1 MNDAMKILVRPTFLI
16 GFSLFFLLI
25 ACSKDEPFNTQIP
38 ETNKQPT
45 SAQVAG
51 NIFEPALVEATDQRV
66 AQLKLPAGFSIAK
79 FADQLGKPRM
89 LAVSSLGNVY
99 VTSREA
105 GTVTLLR
112 DTNTD
117 GKADQK
123 QVVANIKD
131 VHGITIY
138 SNKLYL
144 VSIHNVYQAD
154 INADGTL
161 AQPQQLISNLPD
173 AGQHPN
179 RTIAFGP
186 DGFMY
191 ITVGSTCNAC
201 ADSNPENATILRAN
215 PDGTGRTIF
224 ARGLRNTI
232 GFGWHPQ
239 TKELYGFDHGIDWLG
254 DEQQKEEF
262 NLLKQ
267 GAFYGWPY
275 IYGDGNY
282 NPHPRPMGDTTYAQ
296 ILAKTTLPVL
306 SYNAHA
312 APLGLVFYTGST
324 GATSSFPAEYQ
335 NDAFAT
341 MRGSWN
347 RTQPSGYNVVR
358 VHFENGKP
366 TRIDDFVTGFLVDNN
381 QSQFGRPVGISTM
394 PDGSLLFSD
403 DNNGVI
409 YRVSYKP

>member
-1 MNDAMKILVRPTFLI
+1 MKPITR
-16 GFSLFFLLI
+16 SLLLAGVAFTALLA
-25 ACSKDEPFNTQIP
+25 ACSKDEFNAQVP

-45 SAQVAG
+45 SAQIQG
-51 NIFEPALVEATDQRV
+51 NVFEPALVPATDQRI
-66 AQLKLPAGFSIAK
+66 AQLRVPAGFTIAK
-79 FADQLGKPRM
+79 FADSLGKPRQ
-89 LAVSSLGNVY
+89 LAVSAAGNVY
-99 VTSREA
+99 VTNREA

-112 DTNTD
+112 DANGD

-123 QVVANIKD
+123 QVVATIKS
-131 VHGITIY
+131 VHGITING
-138 SNKLYL
+138 STMYL
-144 VSIHNVYQAD
+144 ATIKEVFRTT

-161 AQPQQLISNLPD
+161 GQLQQLIDNLPD

-179 RTIAFGP
+179 RTLAIGP
-186 DGFMY
+186 DGLLY

-201 ADSNPENATILRAN
+201 AEPNPEHATMLRAN
-215 PDGTGRTIF
+215 ADGTNRTIF
-224 ARGLRNTI
+224 AKGLRNTI

-254 DEQQKEEF
+254 DEQQKEEL
-262 NLLKQ
+262 NLIKQ
-267 GAFYGWPY
+267 NAYYGWPY

-296 ILAKTTLPVL
+296 ILAKTTLPSL

-312 APLGLVFYTGST
+312 APLAMVFYTST
-324 GATSSFPAEYQ
+324 GAANSFPTEFV
-335 NDAFAT
+335 NDAFVT

-347 RTQPSGYNVVR
+347 RTEPSGYNVVR

-366 TRIDDFVTGFLVDNN
+366 ARIDDFVTGFLVDGN
-381 QSQFGRPVGISTM
+381 QSQFGRPVGIATL
-394 PDGSLLFSD
+394 PDGSLLFSE

-409 YRVSYKP
+409 YRVSRQK

>member
-1 MNDAMKILVRPTFLI
+1 MKNVVKPILLAGMVMASVLA
-16 GFSLFFLLI
+16 S
-25 ACSKDEPFNTQIP
+25 CSKDEVFDTQIP
-38 ETNKQPT
+38 ETNQQPT
-45 SAQVAG
+45 TAQVQG
-51 NIFEPALVEATDQRV
+51 NVFEPALVPATDERI
-66 AQLKLPAGFSIAK
+66 AQLTVPAGFSIAK

-89 LAVSSLGNVY
+89 LTVSEGGNVY

-112 DTNTD
+112 DTNND

-123 QVVANIKD
+123 QIVATIKG
-131 VHGITIY
+131 VHGLTIY
-138 SNKLYL
+138 AGKMYL
-144 VSIHNVYQAD
+144 VSVKEVYSAT
-154 INADGTL
+154 INGDGTL
-161 AQPQQLISNLPD
+161 GPPQQLINNLPD

-191 ITVGSTCNAC
+191 LTVGSTCNAC
-201 ADSNPENATILRAN
+201 AEPNAENATVLRAN
-215 PDGTGRTIF
+215 PDGTGRKIF
-224 ARGLRNTI
+224 ASGLRNTI

-254 DEQQKEEF
+254 DEQQKEEL
-262 NLLKQ
+262 NQIKQ

-296 ILAKTTLPVL
+296 ILARTTLPSL
-306 SYNAHA
+306 SYDAHA
-312 APLGLVFYTGST
+312 APLGLVFYTGT
-324 GATSSFPAEYQ
+324 TFPAEYQ
-335 NDAFAT
+335 NDAFVT

-347 RTQPSGYNVVR
+347 RTQPSGYKVVR
-358 VHFENGKP
+358 AHFENGKP
-366 TRIDDFVTGFLVDNN
+366 TRIDDFVTGFLVSNN
-381 QSQFGRPVGISTM
+381 QAQFGRPVGITTM

-409 YRVSYKP
+409 YRVTYKK

>member
-1 MNDAMKILVRPTFLI
+1 MSGLVATA
-16 GFSLFFLLI
+16 LLVG
-25 ACSKDEPFNTQIP
+25 CSKDEVYDAKIP
-38 ETNKQPT
+38 ETNKEPT
-45 SAQVAG
+45 SAQVEG
-51 NIFEPALVEATDQRV
+51 NVFEPALVEATDQRI
-66 AQLKLPAGFSIAK
+66 AQLKLPAGFSVAK
-79 FADQLGKPRM
+79 FADQMGKPRM
-89 LAVSSLGNVY
+89 LAVGSSGNVY
-99 VTSREA
+99 VTSRDA

-112 DTNTD
+112 DTNGD

-123 QVVANIKD
+123 QVVATIKD

-138 SNKLYL
+138 TNKLYL
-144 VSIHNVYQAD
+144 VAIHEVYRAD

-161 AQPQQLISNLPD
+161 GTPQTLITNLPD

-186 DGFMY
+186 DGYMY

-201 ADSNPENATILRAN
+201 ADTNPENATILRAN
-215 PDGTGRTIF
+215 PDGSGRVIY
-224 ARGLRNTI
+224 AKGLRNTI

-239 TKELYGFDHGIDWLG
+239 SQELYGFDHGIDWLG
-254 DEQQKEEF
+254 DEQQKEEL
-262 NLLKQ
+262 NLIKQ

-296 ILAKTTLPVL
+296 ILAKTTLPSL
-306 SYNAHA
+306 SYDAHA
-312 APLGLVFYTGST
+312 APLGMIFYTGSN
-324 GATSSFPAEYQ
+324 GGTSNFPAEYQ

-347 RTQPSGYNVVR
+347 RTQPSGYKVVR

-366 TRIDDFVTGFLVDNN
+366 TRIDDFVTGFLVNNN
-381 QSQFGRPVGISTM
+381 QGQFGRPVGIATL
-394 PDGSLLFSD
+394 PDGSLLFSE

-409 YRVSYKP
+409 YRVSYKQ

>member
-1 MNDAMKILVRPTFLI
+1 MKPIARPLLLSATLLTVLLV
-16 GFSLFFLLI
+16 
-25 ACSKDEPFNTQIP
+25 ACHKDEVLTTQVP
-38 ETNKQPT
+38 ETNQQPT
-45 SAQVAG
+45 TAQISGSV
-51 NIFEPALVEATDQRV
+51 FEPALVAATDERI
-66 AQLKLPAGFSIAK
+66 AQLKLPAGFSLAK
-79 FADQLGKPRM
+79 FSDQLGKPRM
-89 LAVSSLGNVY
+89 LAVSESGNVY
-99 VTSREA
+99 VSSREA

-112 DTNTD
+112 DTNGD

-123 QVVANIKD
+123 QVVATIKD
-131 VHGITIY
+131 VHGLTIFAG
-138 SNKLYL
+138 KMYL
-144 VSIHNVYQAD
+144 VSIHEVYSATL
-154 INADGTL
+154 NADGTL
-161 AQPQQLISNLPD
+161 GQPQQLINNLPD

-201 ADSNPENATILRAN
+201 ADTNPESATMLRAN
-215 PDGTGRTIF
+215 PDGTGRKIF
-224 ARGLRNTI
+224 AKGLRNTI

-254 DEQQKEEF
+254 DEQQKEEL
-262 NLLKQ
+262 NLVKE

-296 ILAKTTLPVL
+296 ILAKTTLPSL
-306 SYNAHA
+306 SYDAHA
-312 APLGLVFYTGST
+312 APLGMVFYTGGSGST
-324 GATSSFPAEYQ
+324 SGFPGEYQ

-347 RTQPSGYNVVR
+347 RTQPSGYKVVR

-381 QSQFGRPVGISTM
+381 QSQFGRPVGIATM
-394 PDGSLLFSD
+394 PDGSLLFTD

-409 YRVSYKP
+409 YRVIYKK

>member
-1 MNDAMKILVRPTFLI
+1 MKNLFRPLVVAGFTSLALLTGCDKEDIVDA
-16 GFSLFFLLI
+16 
-25 ACSKDEPFNTQIP
+25 QIP
-38 ETNKQPT
+38 ETNQQPT
-45 SAQVAG
+45 QSQIEG
-51 NIFEPALVEATDQRV
+51 NVFEPALVEATDQRI
-66 AQLKLPAGFSIAK
+66 AQLQVPAGFTIAK
-79 FADQLGKPRM
+79 YADSLGKPRM
-89 LAVSSLGNVY
+89 LAVSASGNVY

-112 DTNTD
+112 DTNND
-117 GKADQK
+117 GISDQS
-123 QVVANIKD
+123 QIVATIKS

-138 SNKLYL
+138 AGNMYL
-144 VSIHNVYQAD
+144 ASIKEVYRAT

-161 AQPQQLISNLPD
+161 GQPQALITDLPD

-179 RTIAFGP
+179 RTLAFGP
-186 DGFMY
+186 DGQMY

-201 ADSNPENATILRAN
+201 AEPNPEHATMLRAN
-215 PDGTGRTIF
+215 PDGTGRIVF
-224 ARGLRNTI
+224 ASGLRNTI
-232 GFGWHPQ
+232 GFGWHPE

-254 DEQQKEEF
+254 DEQQKEEL
-262 NLLKQ
+262 NVIKQ

-296 ILAKTTLPVL
+296 ILAKTTLPSL

-312 APLGLVFYTGST
+312 APLGMVFYTSPT
-324 GATSSFPAEYQ
+324 GAASGFPADYQ
-335 NDAFAT
+335 NDAFVT

-358 VHFENGKP
+358 VHFEGGKP
-366 TRIDDFVTGFLVDNN
+366 ARIDNFVTGFLVNNN
-381 QSQFGRPVGISTM
+381 QAQFGRPVGIATM

-409 YRVSYKP
+409 YRVSRAQ

>member
-1 MNDAMKILVRPTFLI
+1 MRNVVKPMVLWGILAT
-16 GFSLFFLLI
+16 SLLGS
-25 ACSKDEPFNTQIP
+25 CSKDEVFNTQIP
-38 ETNKQPT
+38 ETNQQPT
-45 SAQVAG
+45 AAQIQG
-51 NIFEPALVEATDQRV
+51 NVFEPALVAATDARI
-66 AQLKLPAGFSIAK
+66 AQLKVPAGFSIAK

-89 LAVSSLGNVY
+89 LAVSETGNVY
-99 VTSREA
+99 VTSRAA

-112 DTNTD
+112 DTNND
-117 GKADQK
+117 GQADQK
-123 QVVANIKD
+123 QVVATIND

-138 SNKLYL
+138 SGKMYL
-144 VSIHNVYQAD
+144 ATIHEVFSAP
-154 INADGTL
+154 INANGTL
-161 AQPQQLISNLPD
+161 GTPQQLIGNLPD

-201 ADSNPENATILRAN
+201 ADTNPESATMLRAN
-215 PDGTGRTIF
+215 PDGTGRRIF

-232 GFGWHPQ
+232 GFGWHPE

-254 DEQQKEEF
+254 DEQQKEEL
-262 NLLKQ
+262 NVIKD

-282 NPHPRPMGDTTYAQ
+282 SPHPRPMGDTTYAQ

-306 SYNAHA
+306 QYDAHA
-312 APLGLVFYTGST
+312 APLGMVFYTAAS
-324 GATSSFPAEYQ
+324 GAASSFPAEYK
-335 NDAFAT
+335 NDAIAT

-347 RTQPSGYNVVR
+347 RSQPSGYNVVR
-358 VHFENGKP
+358 VHFESGKP
-366 TRIDDFVTGFLVDNN
+366 VRIDNLVTGFVVDNN
-381 QSQFGRPVGISTM
+381 QAQFGRPVGIATM

-403 DNNGVI
+403 DNNGII
-409 YRVSYKP
+409 YRLSYKK

>member
-1 MNDAMKILVRPTFLI
+1 MLAGGLLT
-16 GFSLFFLLI
+16 SLLI
-25 ACSKDEPFNTQIP
+25 ACSKDEVVDATVP

-45 SAQVAG
+45 TAQIQG
-51 NIFEPALVEATDQRV
+51 NVFEPALVPATDQRV
-66 AQLKLPAGFSIAK
+66 AQLKVPAGFSIAK
-79 FADQLGKPRM
+79 FADQLGSPRM
-89 LAVSSLGNVY
+89 LAVSPAGNVY
-99 VTSREA
+99 VTDRTA

-112 DTNTD
+112 DTNAD
-117 GKADQK
+117 GKSDQK
-123 QVVANIKD
+123 QVVATIKG

-138 SNKLYL
+138 AGKMYL
-144 VSIHNVYQAD
+144 AAVREVYRTD

-161 AQPQQLISNLPD
+161 GQPQQLIGNLPD

-179 RTIAFGP
+179 RTLGFGP

-201 ADSNPENATILRAN
+201 AEPNVENATILRAN
-215 PDGTGRTIF
+215 PDGTGRKIY
-224 ARGLRNTI
+224 ASGLRNTI

-239 TKELYGFDHGIDWLG
+239 TKELFGFDHGIDWLG
-254 DEQQKEEF
+254 DEQQKEEL
-262 NLLKQ
+262 NQIKE

-306 SYNAHA
+306 SYDAHA
-312 APLGLVFYTGST
+312 APLGMVFYTGST
-324 GATSSFPAEYQ
+324 GAAGSFPAEYQ
-335 NDAFAT
+335 NDVFAT

-366 TRIDDFVTGFLVDNN
+366 THIDNFVTGFLVDNN
-381 QSQFGRPVGISTM
+381 QAQFGRPVGITTL